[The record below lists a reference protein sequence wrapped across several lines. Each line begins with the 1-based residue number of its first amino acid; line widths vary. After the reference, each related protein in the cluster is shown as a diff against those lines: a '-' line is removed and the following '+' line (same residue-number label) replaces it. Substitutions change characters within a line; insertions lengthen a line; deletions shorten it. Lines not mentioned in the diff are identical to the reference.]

1 MKFIAALS
9 ALVAGA
15 ITMASAQQ
23 PAANQQD
30 AGVYFTNPVLGSV
43 FQAKAPYSLTWTVT
57 PNAVD
62 NKIDS
67 IELRMG
73 SASNLEL
80 IQTITTQPIPLAL
93 GKFDWVPYENLTTA
107 TSYVLL
113 AKNTQGIS
121 YSAYFT
127 IIGQAPGVQTNAS
140 SSAAPVA
147 TAAISTALPQ
157 SSSACN
163 ASSSVMAAS
172 ASASASTMPSSM
184 LVTAASARAS
194 ASASASSSFASSM
207 PSSHVGHLYAP
218 VSRAMNLKA
227 GLVGAAGAIG
237 IAIVMI

>member
-1 MKFIAALS
+1 MKLIATLS

-15 ITMASAQQ
+15 ITLVSAQQ

-43 FQAKAPYSLTWTVT
+43 FQANAPYALTWTAT

-62 NKIDS
+62 DKIDA

-113 AKNTQGIS
+113 AKNSQGIS

-127 IIGQAPGVQTNAS
+127 IIGQAPGVQNNST
-140 SSAAPVA
+140 SSAVPVT
-147 TAAISTALPQ
+147 TAALSTAMPQ
-157 SSSACN
+157 SSVASN
-163 ASSSVMAAS
+163 ASSSVMMTAS
-172 ASASASTMPSSM
+172 ASAMPSSM
-184 LVTAASARAS
+184 MTNAVSAS
-194 ASASASSSFASSM
+194 ASASASSSMISAM
-207 PSSHVGHLYAP
+207 PSTHVGHLDAS
-218 VSRAMNLKA
+218 VSGAENLKA
-227 GLVGAAGAIG
+227 GLVGAAGVIG
-237 IAIVMI
+237 AVIAMTI